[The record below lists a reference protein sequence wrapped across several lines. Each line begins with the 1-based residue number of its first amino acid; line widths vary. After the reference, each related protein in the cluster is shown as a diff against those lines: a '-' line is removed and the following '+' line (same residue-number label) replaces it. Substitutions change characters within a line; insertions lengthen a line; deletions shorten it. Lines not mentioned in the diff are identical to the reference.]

1 FLDCTRRP
9 LPVRQDD
16 GRVGAVFLNGHV
28 CHDGPWEAL
37 RPRLASAGRK
47 RLVFFEEGES
57 ETMRPGAL
65 ARRAAKVEGRRP
77 RSHGPLQ
84 PETGEKINPLRP
96 EGDAEPVLAAGPR
109 FRERF
114 RKKDCRSARAYF
126 VAVQF
131 CMMNV
136 WPATTPSP
144 VMFAPT
150 SASRV
155 SSRKALPPDRR
166 RMNSLPCGV
175 RRTTPRCSLL
185 EPGETIA
192 DATFPVIVWSCAC
205 ISPSHVF
212 CDSDQAIVL
221 RVGDEDTGAP
231 QAFWHMGRGL
241 IVFHEHQ
248 HFLCRPALLH
258 RGAIIALADN
268 LKRGQILGAGAEASF
283 LGDPEHRGAQATWGR
298 GKSFPGVARTVGG
311 RLSGS
316 GQGDAAHGARR
327 AAVNQRSVRD
337 RSFLF
342 GRTQLKR

>member
-1 FLDCTRRP
+1 MDPFNQRQAKKSTRFGPRRRRARSCFPTAVGNSPKGSERRP
-9 LPVRQDD
+9 
-16 GRVGAVFLNGHV
+16 GGAY
-28 CHDGPWEAL
+28 
-37 RPRLASAGRK
+37 
-47 RLVFFEEGES
+47 
-57 ETMRPGAL
+57 
-65 ARRAAKVEGRRP
+65 
-77 RSHGPLQ
+77 RS
-84 PETGEKINPLRP
+84 
-96 EGDAEPVLAAGPR
+96 
-109 FRERF
+109 
-114 RKKDCRSARAYF
+114 F

-221 RVGDEDTGAP
+221 RVGDEDTSAP
-231 QAFWHMGRGL
+231 QALWHMGRGL

-298 GKSFPGVARTVGG
+298 GKSFPGVART
-311 RLSGS
+311 
-316 GQGDAAHGARR
+316 
-327 AAVNQRSVRD
+327 
-337 RSFLF
+337 
-342 GRTQLKR
+342 